1 MIAYVTRPSTY
12 SKFIENEIQNN
23 IYVRN
28 TNLVILIAS
37 FCISNTDYL
46 RKIDKMYL

>member
-12 SKFIENEIQNN
+12 SKFIENEIQKN
-23 IYVRN
+23 IYDKN

-37 FCISNTDYL
+37 FCISNTRYL
-46 RKIDKMYL
+46 PKINKTYL